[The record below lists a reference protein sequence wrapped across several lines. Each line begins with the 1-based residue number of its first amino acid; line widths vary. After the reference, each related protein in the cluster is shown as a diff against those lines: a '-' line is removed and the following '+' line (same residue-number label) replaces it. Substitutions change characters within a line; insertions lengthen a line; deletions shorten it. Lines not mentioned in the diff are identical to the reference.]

1 MNHVPRRA
9 WSTLVLLSVA
19 ELMGMSLWFTAS
31 ALSPELAAQWELSEA
46 QAGWLTT
53 VVQLGF
59 VAGTAVAAFL
69 NLADIFPA
77 RRYFCVS
84 ALLGACVNALM
95 LLAPG
100 YGSALVL
107 RFLTGFFLAG
117 VYPPAMK
124 MIATWFRDAR
134 GFAIGTIVGAL
145 TVGKAVPYLLTSVEG
160 GGAALVL
167 AGASVACA
175 ASGLLVL
182 ATYRDGPYG
191 FERRPFSWQLAGVV
205 LRHRETRLAI
215 AGYLGH
221 MWELYPMWAMITL
234 FFGDYFAGGG
244 GFAAA
249 VGSLSGAGGGDLA
262 GAAGDL
268 TGPAGGFTGAAGGS
282 VTGTVGGGLTGT
294 VGGGLTSAG
303 TGLLSAA
310 GLAGVAGFGA
320 IAIGGAGAV
329 MAGTWADRLGRER
342 VTIWSMAVSG
352 ACAAVMGWLLAAPLW
367 LVLAVAGVWGFAVV
381 ADSAQFSAVVTE
393 VAPRHAVGTALTLQT
408 SLGFL
413 LTAATIWMTVEL
425 EIRYGWRVAFGV
437 LALGPWAGIVAMR
450 RLQRLRAAATRD

>member
-1 MNHVPRRA
+1 MARIPRRSRIPPRA
-9 WSTLVLLSVA
+9 WSTLVLLAVA

-31 ALSPELAAQWELSEA
+31 ALSPELTAQWGLSEA

-84 ALLGACVNALM
+84 ALLGAAVNALV
-95 LLAPG
+95 LVAPG
-100 YGSALVL
+100 YGSALAL
-107 RFLTGFFLAG
+107 RFFTGFFLAG

-167 AGASVACA
+167 AGASLACA

-182 ATYRDGPYG
+182 TTYRDGPYR
-191 FERRPFSWQLAGVV
+191 FERRPFSWRLAGTVV
-205 LRHRETRLAI
+205 RHRETRLAI

-221 MWELYPMWAMITL
+221 MWELYPMWATIAL

-244 GFAAA
+244 GLAA
-249 VGSLSGAGGGDLA
+249 AGGGLPGVVD
-262 GAAGDL
+262 
-268 TGPAGGFTGAAGGS
+268 
-282 VTGTVGGGLTGT
+282 GGLTGT
-294 VGGGLTSAG
+294 VAG
-303 TGLLSAA
+303 TVSAA
-310 GLAGVAGFGA
+310 ALAGVAGFGA
-320 IAIGGAGAV
+320 IAIGGVGAV
-329 MAGTWADRLGRER
+329 LAGTWADRLGRER

-352 ACAAVMGWLLAAPLW
+352 ACAAVMGWLLAAPFW
-367 LVLAVAGVWGFAVV
+367 LVAVVAGVWGFAVV

-425 EIRYGWRVAFGV
+425 ETRFGWRVAFGV

-450 RLQRLRAAATRD
+450 RLQRLRAGST

>member
-1 MNHVPRRA
+1 MTQVPRGA
-9 WSTLVLLSVA
+9 WSTLVLLAVA

-31 ALSPELAAQWELSEA
+31 ALSPELAAQWGLSEA

-84 ALLGACVNALM
+84 ALLGAGVNALV
-95 LLAPG
+95 LVAPG
-100 YGSALVL
+100 YESALVL

-167 AGASVACA
+167 AGASLACA

-191 FERRPFSWQLAGVV
+191 FERRPFSWRLAGVV

-221 MWELYPMWAMITL
+221 MWELYPMWATIAL
-234 FFGDYFAGGG
+234 FFGDYFA
-244 GFAAA
+244 A
-249 VGSLSGAGGGDLA
+249 AGGVA
-262 GAAGDL
+262 EA
-268 TGPAGGFTGAAGGS
+268 AGGFTGTGS
-282 VTGTVGGGLTGT
+282 YRHGRRSYWHGRRRSHRHGRGLTGT
-294 VGGGLTSAG
+294 GGVGP
-303 TGLLSAA
+303 TGMGAVSVA
-310 GLAGVAGFGA
+310 GLAGLAGFGA
-320 IAIGGAGAV
+320 IAIGGVGAV
-329 MAGTWADRLGRER
+329 LAGTWADRLGRER

-367 LVLAVAGVWGFAVV
+367 LVAVVAGVWGFAVV

-425 EIRYGWRVAFGV
+425 EIRHGWRIAFGA

-450 RLQRLRAAATRD
+450 RLQRLRADSTRH

>member
-1 MNHVPRRA
+1 MTQVPRGA

-31 ALSPELAAQWELSEA
+31 ALSPELAAQWGLSEG

-59 VAGTAVAAFL
+59 VAGTAAAAFL

-77 RRYFCVS
+77 ARYFCVS
-84 ALLGACVNALM
+84 ALLGAGVNAAVFA
-95 LLAPG
+95 APG

-167 AGASVACA
+167 AGASLACA

-191 FERRPFSWQLAGVV
+191 FERRPFSWRLAGTV

-221 MWELYPMWAMITL
+221 MWELYPMWATITL
-234 FFGDYFAGGG
+234 FFGDYFARGGG
-244 GFAAA
+244 
-249 VGSLSGAGGGDLA
+249 
-262 GAAGDL
+262 
-268 TGPAGGFTGAAGGS
+268 
-282 VTGTVGGGLTGT
+282 
-294 VGGGLTSAG
+294 SA
-303 TGLLSAA
+303 LSAA
-310 GLAGVAGFGA
+310 GLAGAAGFGV
-320 IAIGGAGAV
+320 IAIGGVGAV
-329 MAGTWADRLGRER
+329 MAGAWADRLGRER

-367 LVLAVAGVWGFAVV
+367 LVAGVAGVWGFAIV

-425 EIRYGWRVAFGV
+425 ELRHGWRVAFGA
-437 LALGPWAGIVAMR
+437 LALGPWMGIVAMR
-450 RLQRLRAAATRD
+450 RLQRLRADATRR

>member
-1 MNHVPRRA
+1 MARISRRA
-9 WSTLVLLSVA
+9 WSTLALLAVA

-31 ALSPELAAQWELSEA
+31 ALSPELATQWGLSEA

-77 RRYFCVS
+77 ARYFCVS
-84 ALLGACVNALM
+84 ALLGAGVNAAVLV
-95 LLAPG
+95 APD
-100 YGSALVL
+100 YGSALFL

-167 AGASVACA
+167 AGASLACA

-191 FERRPFSWQLAGVV
+191 FERRPFSWQLAGTVV
-205 LRHRETRLAI
+205 RHRETRLAI

-221 MWELYPMWAMITL
+221 MWELYPMWATITL

-244 GFAAA
+244 
-249 VGSLSGAGGGDLA
+249 LAGGG
-262 GAAGDL
+262 GDAL
-268 TGPAGGFTGAAGGS
+268 PCAGGVIS
-282 VTGTVGGGLTGT
+282 TGTVG
-294 VGGGLTSAG
+294 VIPAG
-303 TGLLSAA
+303 TGAGSAAATEAGGLSAA
-310 GLAGVAGFGA
+310 ALAGVAGFGA

-329 MAGTWADRLGRER
+329 LAGTWADRLGRER
-342 VTIWSMAVSG
+342 VTMWSMAVSG

-367 LVLAVAGVWGFAVV
+367 LVAVVAGVWGFAVV

-425 EIRYGWRVAFGV
+425 EIRFGWRVAFGV
-437 LALGPWAGIVAMR
+437 LALGPWAGILAMR
-450 RLQRLRAAATRD
+450 RLQRLRRLRADAPPP

>member
-1 MNHVPRRA
+1 MTQIPRGA

-31 ALSPELAAQWELSEA
+31 ALSPELAAQWGLSEG

-69 NLADIFPA
+69 NFADIFPA
-77 RRYFCVS
+77 ARYFCVS
-84 ALLGACVNALM
+84 ALLGAGVNAAV
-95 LLAPG
+95 LLAPD

-175 ASGLLVL
+175 VSGLLVL

-234 FFGDYFAGGG
+234 FFGDYFA
-244 GFAAA
+244 
-249 VGSLSGAGGGDLA
+249 
-262 GAAGDL
+262 
-268 TGPAGGFTGAAGGS
+268 
-282 VTGTVGGGLTGT
+282 VGGG
-294 VGGGLTSAG
+294 SALPG
-303 TGLLSAA
+303 AR
-310 GLAGVAGFGA
+310 LAGVAGFGA
-320 IAIGGAGAV
+320 IAIGGVGAV

-342 VTIWSMAVSG
+342 VTIWAMAVSG

-367 LVLAVAGVWGFAVV
+367 LVVAVAAVWGFSVV

-425 EIRYGWRVAFGV
+425 EIRFGWRVAFGV

-450 RLQRLRAAATRD
+450 RLQRLRAGARRPT

>member
-1 MNHVPRRA
+1 MNRIPPRA
-9 WSTLVLLSVA
+9 WSTLALLAVA

-31 ALSPELAAQWELSEA
+31 ALSPELAAQWGLSEE
-46 QAGWLTT
+46 QSGWLTT

-84 ALLGACVNALM
+84 ALLGAGVNAL
-95 LLAPG
+95 LLVAPG

-145 TVGKAVPYLLTSVEG
+145 TVGKAVPFLLTSVEG

-167 AGASVACA
+167 AGASLACA

-182 ATYRDGPYG
+182 ATYRDGPYR
-191 FERRPFSWQLAGVV
+191 FERRPFSRQLAGVV

-221 MWELYPMWAMITL
+221 MWELYPMWATITL
-234 FFGDYFAGGG
+234 FFGDYFA
-244 GFAAA
+244 
-249 VGSLSGAGGGDLA
+249 
-262 GAAGDL
+262 
-268 TGPAGGFTGAAGGS
+268 AAGG
-282 VTGTVGGGLTGT
+282 VAGGLTGT
-294 VGGGLTSAG
+294 GAG
-303 TGLLSAA
+303 AVSAA

-320 IAIGGAGAV
+320 IAIGGLGAV

-352 ACAAVMGWLLAAPLW
+352 ACAAVMGWMLAAPLW
-367 LVLAVAGVWGFAVV
+367 LVAVVAGVWGFAVV

-425 EIRYGWRVAFGV
+425 EIRFGWRVAFGA

-450 RLQRLRAAATRD
+450 RLQRLRAHATRRRTPPRPPPAGELNEESARRLAENHARRVLR

>member
-1 MNHVPRRA
+1 MARISRRA
-9 WSTLVLLSVA
+9 WSTLALLAVA

-31 ALSPELAAQWELSEA
+31 ALSPELAAQWGLSEA

-59 VAGTAVAAFL
+59 VAGTAIAAFL

-77 RRYFCVS
+77 ARYFCVS
-84 ALLGACVNALM
+84 ALLGAGVNAAVLV
-95 LLAPG
+95 APD
-100 YGSALVL
+100 YGSALFL

-167 AGASVACA
+167 AGASLACA

-191 FERRPFSWQLAGVV
+191 FERRPFSWQLAGTVV
-205 LRHRETRLAI
+205 RHRETRLAI

-221 MWELYPMWAMITL
+221 MWELYPMWATITL

-244 GFAAA
+244 
-249 VGSLSGAGGGDLA
+249 LAGGG
-262 GAAGDL
+262 G
-268 TGPAGGFTGAAGGS
+268 GGFIGGGGDALPGAVGVIS
-282 VTGTVGGGLTGT
+282 TGTVGVVPAGT
-294 VGGGLTSAG
+294 VAGSAVAADAGG
-303 TGLLSAA
+303 LSAA
-310 GLAGVAGFGA
+310 ALAGVAGFGA

-329 MAGTWADRLGRER
+329 LAGTWADRLGRER

-367 LVLAVAGVWGFAVV
+367 LVVVVAGVWGFAVV

-437 LALGPWAGIVAMR
+437 LALGPWAGILAMR
-450 RLQRLRAAATRD
+450 RLQRLRRLRADAPPP

>member
-1 MNHVPRRA
+1 MARISRRA
-9 WSTLVLLSVA
+9 WSTLALLAVA

-31 ALSPELAAQWELSEA
+31 ALSPELAAQWGLSEA

-77 RRYFCVS
+77 ARYFCVS
-84 ALLGACVNALM
+84 ALLGAGVNAAVLV
-95 LLAPG
+95 APD
-100 YGSALVL
+100 YGSALFL

-167 AGASVACA
+167 AGASLACA

-191 FERRPFSWQLAGVV
+191 FERRPFSWQLAGTVV
-205 LRHRETRLAI
+205 RHRETRLAI

-221 MWELYPMWAMITL
+221 MWELYPMWATITL
-234 FFGDYFAGGG
+234 FFGDYFAGGAV
-244 GFAAA
+244 AAD
-249 VGSLSGAGGGDLA
+249 AGG
-262 GAAGDL
+262 
-268 TGPAGGFTGAAGGS
+268 
-282 VTGTVGGGLTGT
+282 
-294 VGGGLTSAG
+294 
-303 TGLLSAA
+303 LSAA
-310 GLAGVAGFGA
+310 ALAGVAGFGA

-329 MAGTWADRLGRER
+329 LAGTWADRLGRER

-352 ACAAVMGWLLAAPLW
+352 ACAAVMGWLLVAPLW
-367 LVLAVAGVWGFAVV
+367 LVVAVAGVWGFAVV

-425 EIRYGWRVAFGV
+425 EIRFGWRVAFGA
-437 LALGPWAGIVAMR
+437 LALGPWAGIMAMR
-450 RLQRLRAAATRD
+450 RLQQLRADATRQ

>member
-1 MNHVPRRA
+1 MARIPPRA
-9 WSTLVLLSVA
+9 WSTLVLLAVA

-31 ALSPELAAQWELSEA
+31 ALSPELAAQWGLSEA

-84 ALLGACVNALM
+84 ALLGAGVNALV
-95 LLAPG
+95 LVAPG

-167 AGASVACA
+167 AGASLACA

-182 ATYRDGPYG
+182 ATYRDGPHG

-205 LRHRETRLAI
+205 FRHRETRLAI

-221 MWELYPMWAMITL
+221 MWELYPMWATIAL

-244 GFAAA
+244 GA
-249 VGSLSGAGGGDLA
+249 VVSGDLI
-262 GAAGDL
+262 
-268 TGPAGGFTGAAGGS
+268 
-282 VTGTVGGGLTGT
+282 GTADGGLTG
-294 VGGGLTSAG
+294 
-303 TGLLSAA
+303 SAA
-310 GLAGVAGFGA
+310 GAVSASGLAGVAGFGA
-320 IAIGGAGAV
+320 IAIGGVGAV

-367 LVLAVAGVWGFAVV
+367 LVAVVAGVWGFAVV

-425 EIRYGWRVAFGV
+425 EIRFGWRVAFGA

-450 RLQRLRAAATRD
+450 RLQRLRADSARNRRRPRTPPRRRTP

>member
-1 MNHVPRRA
+1 MARIAGRTRIATPRA
-9 WSTLVLLSVA
+9 WSTLILLAVA

-31 ALSPELAAQWELSEA
+31 ALSPELAAQWGLSEA

-77 RRYFCVS
+77 ARYFCVS
-84 ALLGACVNALM
+84 ALLGATVNALV
-95 LLAPG
+95 LVAPG
-100 YGSALVL
+100 YESALAL

-167 AGASVACA
+167 AGASLACA

-182 ATYRDGPYG
+182 ATYRDGPHG
-191 FERRPFSWQLAGVV
+191 FERRPFSWRLAGVV
-205 LRHRETRLAI
+205 VRHRETRLAI

-221 MWELYPMWAMITL
+221 MWELYPMWATIAL

-244 GFAAA
+244 GLAA
-249 VGSLSGAGGGDLA
+249 AGGGFR
-262 GAAGDL
+262 GAGDL
-268 TGPAGGFTGAAGGS
+268 TGAAAGA
-282 VTGTVGGGLTGT
+282 V
-294 VGGGLTSAG
+294 
-303 TGLLSAA
+303 SAA

-320 IAIGGAGAV
+320 IAIGGLGAV
-329 MAGTWADRLGRER
+329 LAGTWADRLGRER

-352 ACAAVMGWLLAAPLW
+352 ACAAVMGWLLAAPFW
-367 LVLAVAGVWGFAVV
+367 LVAVVAGVWGFAVV

-425 EIRYGWRVAFGV
+425 EIRFGWRVAFGV

-450 RLQRLRAAATRD
+450 RLQRLRADSTRR

>member
-1 MNHVPRRA
+1 MMGAPRGA

-31 ALSPELAAQWELSEA
+31 ALSPELAAQWGLSEG

-69 NLADIFPA
+69 NFADIFPA
-77 RRYFCVS
+77 ARYFAVS
-84 ALLGACVNALM
+84 ALLGAAVNAAVLV
-95 LLAPG
+95 APG

-107 RFLTGFFLAG
+107 RFLTGFCLAG

-124 MIATWFRDAR
+124 MIATWFREAR

-160 GGAALVL
+160 GGASLVL
-167 AGASVACA
+167 LGASLACA

-191 FERRPFSWQLAGVV
+191 FERRPFSWQLAGTVV
-205 LRHRETRLAI
+205 RHRETRLAV

-221 MWELYPMWAMITL
+221 MWELYPMWATITL
-234 FFGDYFAGGG
+234 FFGDYFAFAG
-244 GFAAA
+244 GFAGTSGGMPTGTVAGGA
-249 VGSLSGAGGGDLA
+249 TATGAGGL
-262 GAAGDL
+262 
-268 TGPAGGFTGAAGGS
+268 P
-282 VTGTVGGGLTGT
+282 
-294 VGGGLTSAG
+294 
-303 TGLLSAA
+303 AA

-320 IAIGGAGAV
+320 IAIGGVGAV

-342 VTIWSMAVSG
+342 VTIWAMAVSG

-367 LVLAVAGVWGFAVV
+367 LVLSVAAVWGFAIV

-437 LALGPWAGIVAMR
+437 LALGPWAGIIAMR
-450 RLQRLRAAATRD
+450 RLKRLRAE

>member
-1 MNHVPRRA
+1 MARIAGRTRIATPRA
-9 WSTLVLLSVA
+9 WSTLILLAVA

-31 ALSPELAAQWELSEA
+31 ALSPELAAQWGLSEA

-77 RRYFCVS
+77 ARYFCVS
-84 ALLGACVNALM
+84 ALLGATVNALV
-95 LLAPG
+95 LVAPG
-100 YGSALVL
+100 YESALAL

-167 AGASVACA
+167 AGASLACA

-182 ATYRDGPYG
+182 ATYRDGPHG
-191 FERRPFSWQLAGVV
+191 FERRPFSWRLAGVV
-205 LRHRETRLAI
+205 VRHRETRLAI

-221 MWELYPMWAMITL
+221 MWELYPMWATIAL
-234 FFGDYFAGGG
+234 FFGDYFAGVGGLAAAGG
-244 GFAAA
+244 GFPG
-249 VGSLSGAGGGDLA
+249 VGDLTST
-262 GAAGDL
+262 GAGDL
-268 TGPAGGFTGAAGGS
+268 TGAAAGA
-282 VTGTVGGGLTGT
+282 V
-294 VGGGLTSAG
+294 
-303 TGLLSAA
+303 SAA

-320 IAIGGAGAV
+320 IAIGGVGAV
-329 MAGTWADRLGRER
+329 LAGTWADRLGRER

-367 LVLAVAGVWGFAVV
+367 LVAVVAGVWGFAVV

-425 EIRYGWRVAFGV
+425 EIRFGWRVAFGV

-450 RLQRLRAAATRD
+450 RLQRLRAGSTRH

>member
-1 MNHVPRRA
+1 MTQIPRGA

-31 ALSPELAAQWELSEA
+31 ALSPELAAQWGLSEG

-59 VAGTAVAAFL
+59 VAGTAAAAFL

-77 RRYFCVS
+77 ARYFCVS
-84 ALLGACVNALM
+84 ALLGAGVNAAVFA
-95 LLAPG
+95 APG

-167 AGASVACA
+167 AGASLACA

-191 FERRPFSWQLAGVV
+191 FERRPFSWRLAGTV

-221 MWELYPMWAMITL
+221 MWELYPMWATITL
-234 FFGDYFAGGG
+234 FFGDYFARGGG
-244 GFAAA
+244 
-249 VGSLSGAGGGDLA
+249 
-262 GAAGDL
+262 
-268 TGPAGGFTGAAGGS
+268 
-282 VTGTVGGGLTGT
+282 
-294 VGGGLTSAG
+294 SA
-303 TGLLSAA
+303 LSAA
-310 GLAGVAGFGA
+310 GLAGAAGFGA
-320 IAIGGAGAV
+320 IAIGGVGAV
-329 MAGTWADRLGRER
+329 MAGAWADRLGRER

-367 LVLAVAGVWGFAVV
+367 LVAGVAGVWGFAIV

-425 EIRYGWRVAFGV
+425 ELRHGWRVAFGA
-437 LALGPWAGIVAMR
+437 LALGPWMGIVAMR
-450 RLQRLRAAATRD
+450 RLQRLRADATRR

>member
-1 MNHVPRRA
+1 MARISRRA
-9 WSTLVLLSVA
+9 WSTLALLAVA

-31 ALSPELAAQWELSEA
+31 ALSPELAAQWGLSEA

-77 RRYFCVS
+77 ARYFCVS
-84 ALLGACVNALM
+84 ALLGAGVNALV
-95 LLAPG
+95 LVAPG
-100 YGSALVL
+100 YDSALVL

-167 AGASVACA
+167 AGASLACA

-182 ATYRDGPYG
+182 GTYRDGPYG

-221 MWELYPMWAMITL
+221 MWELYPMWATITL

-244 GFAAA
+244 
-249 VGSLSGAGGGDLA
+249 L
-262 GAAGDL
+262 
-268 TGPAGGFTGAAGGS
+268 AGGS
-282 VTGTVGGGLTGT
+282 G
-294 VGGGLTSAG
+294 
-303 TGLLSAA
+303 LSAA
-310 GLAGVAGFGA
+310 ALAGVAGFGA
-320 IAIGGAGAV
+320 IAIGGVGAV
-329 MAGTWADRLGRER
+329 LAGTWADRLGRER

-367 LVLAVAGVWGFAVV
+367 LVVVVAGVWGFAVV

-425 EIRYGWRVAFGV
+425 EIRFGWRVAFGA

-450 RLQRLRAAATRD
+450 RLQRLRTDESRQ

>member
-1 MNHVPRRA
+1 MARIPRRARILTPRA
-9 WSTLVLLSVA
+9 WSTLVLLAVA

-31 ALSPELAAQWELSEA
+31 ALSPELAAQWGLSEA

-84 ALLGACVNALM
+84 ALLGAGVNALV
-95 LLAPG
+95 LVAPG

-145 TVGKAVPYLLTSVEG
+145 TGGKAIPYLLTSVEG

-167 AGASVACA
+167 AGASLACA

-191 FERRPFSWQLAGVV
+191 FERRPFSWRLAGVV

-215 AGYLGH
+215 GGYLGH
-221 MWELYPMWAMITL
+221 MWELYPMWATIAL
-234 FFGDYFAGGG
+234 FFGDYFAAAGGVAGAVG
-244 GFAAA
+244 GVSGAAGGLSGA
-249 VGSLSGAGGGDLA
+249 AGSLSGTGA
-262 GAAGDL
+262 GA
-268 TGPAGGFTGAAGGS
+268 
-282 VTGTVGGGLTGT
+282 V
-294 VGGGLTSAG
+294 
-303 TGLLSAA
+303 SAA

-320 IAIGGAGAV
+320 IAIGGVGAV
-329 MAGTWADRLGRER
+329 LAGTWADRLGRER

-367 LVLAVAGVWGFAVV
+367 LVAVVAGVWGFAVV

-425 EIRYGWRVAFGV
+425 EIRFGWRVAFGA

-450 RLQRLRAAATRD
+450 RLQRLRADSARH

>member
-1 MNHVPRRA
+1 MARISRRA
-9 WSTLVLLSVA
+9 WSTLALLAVA

-31 ALSPELAAQWELSEA
+31 ALSPELAAQWGLSEA

-77 RRYFCVS
+77 ARYFCVS
-84 ALLGACVNALM
+84 ALLGAGVNALV
-95 LLAPG
+95 LVAPG
-100 YGSALVL
+100 YDSALVL

-167 AGASVACA
+167 AGASLACA

-182 ATYRDGPYG
+182 GTYRDGPYG

-221 MWELYPMWAMITL
+221 MWELYPMWATITL

-244 GFAAA
+244 
-249 VGSLSGAGGGDLA
+249 L
-262 GAAGDL
+262 
-268 TGPAGGFTGAAGGS
+268 AGGS
-282 VTGTVGGGLTGT
+282 G
-294 VGGGLTSAG
+294 
-303 TGLLSAA
+303 LSAA
-310 GLAGVAGFGA
+310 ALAGVAGFGA
-320 IAIGGAGAV
+320 IAIGGVGAV
-329 MAGTWADRLGRER
+329 LAGTWADRLGRER

-367 LVLAVAGVWGFAVV
+367 LVVVVAGVWGFAVV

-425 EIRYGWRVAFGV
+425 EIRFGWRVAFGA
-437 LALGPWAGIVAMR
+437 LALGPWAGILAMR
-450 RLQRLRAAATRD
+450 RLQRLRTDESRQ